1 MKIPVASRTKG
12 VNEYYFSGKLKE
24 IEEMNKL
31 GLNVIN
37 LGIGSPDLSPSSE
50 TIQKLIDS
58 SLSPVSH
65 GYQSYI
71 GVSELRKSLSDWYLK
86 FFGVKLD
93 CDKEILPLMGS
104 KEGIFYLTMAYLE
117 PGDQVLVPDPGYP
130 TYRSVSALLGGKVTT
145 YNLSKENGWY
155 PDFNELGN
163 RDLRKVKIMWVNY
176 PHMPTG
182 ASPSKDLFRQLV
194 DFGHKHQILICHDN
208 PYSFILNKVPMS
220 ILKTDG
226 GKEVACELNSLS
238 KSHNMAGWRIGMLAG
253 SGDLIRNVLKVTTNI
268 QSGMF
273 LPLQHAAQQA
283 LSNNGKW
290 FEKLN
295 SEYVK
300 RREVAWQLLDL
311 LETEYS
317 RDQSG
322 MFVWAKL
329 RGTSDDYGFSDRI
342 LKVANVYITPGSIFG
357 VNGKGYI
364 RVSLCTPVNKF
375 KESIERIKRI
385 VTNKYLYFG

>member
-1 MKIPVASRTKG
+1 MMIPVASRTKSIT
-12 VNEYYFSGKLKE
+12 EYYFSGKLKE

-37 LGIGSPDLSPSSE
+37 LGIGNPDFSPSPE
-50 TIQKLIDS
+50 TIRKLIDS
-58 SLSPVSH
+58 SSSPVNH
-65 GYQSYI
+65 GYQSYK
-71 GVSELRKSLSDWYLK
+71 GVSEFRKSLSAWYLK
-86 FFGVKLD
+86 FYGVQLD
-93 CDKEILPLMGS
+93 SDKEILPLMGS

-117 PGDQVLVPDPGYP
+117 PGDEVLVPDPGYL
-130 TYRSVSALLGGKVTT
+130 TYRSISVLLGGKVTT
-145 YNLSKENGWY
+145 YNLRKENGWY
-155 PDFNELGN
+155 PDFTELGS

-182 ASPSKDLFRQLV
+182 ATPSKDLFRQLV

-208 PYSFILNKVPMS
+208 PYSFILNKTPLS
-220 ILKTDG
+220 ILETDG

-253 SGDLIRNVLKVTTNI
+253 SEDLIRNVLKVTSNI

-283 LSNNGKW
+283 LSNNWEW
-290 FEKLN
+290 FDRLN
-295 SEYVK
+295 SEYIK

-322 MFVWAKL
+322 MFVWARL
-329 RGTSDDYGFSDRI
+329 NSTRDDYKFSDRI
-342 LKVANVYITPGSIFG
+342 LKGANVYITPGSIFG
-357 VNGKGYI
+357 VNGEGYI

-385 VTNKYLYFG
+385 K

>member
-1 MKIPVASRTKG
+1 MIPVASRTKS

-31 GLNVIN
+31 GLNIIN
-37 LGIGSPDLSPSSE
+37 LGIGNPDLSPSPE
-50 TIQKLIDS
+50 TIRKLIDS
-58 SLSPVSH
+58 SSSLVNH
-65 GYQSYI
+65 GYQSYK
-71 GVSELRKSLSDWYLK
+71 GVSELRKSLSAWYLK
-86 FFGVKLD
+86 FFGVQLD
-93 CDKEILPLMGS
+93 SDKEILPLMGS

-117 PGDQVLVPDPGYP
+117 PGDKVLVPDPGYP

-145 YNLSKENGWY
+145 YDLRKENGWY
-155 PDFNELGN
+155 PDLNELEN

-182 ASPSKDLFRQLV
+182 ATPTKDLFRKLV
-194 DFGHKHQILICHDN
+194 NFGHKHKILICHDN
-208 PYSFILNKVPMS
+208 PYSFILNKTPMS
-220 ILKTDG
+220 ILETDG

-253 SGDLIRNVLKVTTNI
+253 SDDLIRNVLKVTSNI

-290 FEKLN
+290 FDKLN
-295 SEYVK
+295 SEYIK

-322 MFVWAKL
+322 MFVWARLKS
-329 RGTSDDYGFSDRI
+329 TSDDYKFTDRI
-342 LKVANVYITPGSIFG
+342 LKSANVYITPGSIFG
-357 VNGKGYI
+357 VNGEGYV
-364 RVSLCTPVNKF
+364 RVSLCTPVHKF
-375 KESIERIKRI
+375 KESINRIKRI
-385 VTNKYLYFG
+385 LNN

>member
-1 MKIPVASRTKG
+1 MMIPVASRTKG

-37 LGIGSPDLSPSSE
+37 LGIGNPDLSPSPE
-50 TIQKLIDS
+50 TIRKLIDS
-58 SLSPVSH
+58 SSSPVNH
-65 GYQSYI
+65 GYQSYK

-93 CDKEILPLMGS
+93 CDNEILPLMGS

-117 PGDQVLVPDPGYP
+117 PGDEVLVPDPGYP
-130 TYRSVSALLGGKVTT
+130 TYRSVSVLLGGKVIT
-145 YNLSKENGWY
+145 YNLRKENGWY
-155 PDFNELGN
+155 PDFNELEN

-194 DFGHKHQILICHDN
+194 DFGHKHKILICHDN

-220 ILKTDG
+220 ILETNG

-253 SGDLIRNVLKVTTNI
+253 CGELIRNVLKVTTNI

-283 LSNNGKW
+283 LSYNKEW
-290 FEKLN
+290 FDKLN

-317 RDQSG
+317 MEQSG

-342 LKVANVYITPGSIFG
+342 LKGANVYITPGSIFG
-357 VNGKGYI
+357 ANGEGYI

-375 KESIERIKRI
+375 KESIDRIIMSK
-385 VTNKYLYFG
+385 

>member
-1 MKIPVASRTKG
+1 MMIPVASRTKS

-37 LGIGSPDLSPSSE
+37 LGIGNPDLSPSPE
-50 TIQKLIDS
+50 TIRKLIDS
-58 SLSPVSH
+58 SSSPVNH
-65 GYQSYI
+65 GYQSYR
-71 GVSELRKSLSDWYLK
+71 GVPELRKSLSAWYLK

-93 CDKEILPLMGS
+93 YDKEILPLMGS

-117 PGDQVLVPDPGYP
+117 PGDEVLVPDPGYP
-130 TYRSVSALLGGKVTT
+130 TYRSVSALLGGKITT
-145 YNLSKENGWY
+145 YDLRKENGWY
-155 PDFNELGN
+155 PDLNELED

-194 DFGHKHQILICHDN
+194 GFGHKHQILICHDN
-208 PYSFILNKVPMS
+208 PYSFILNKIPMS
-220 ILKTDG
+220 ILETDG

-253 SGDLIRNVLKVTTNI
+253 SGDLIGNVMKVTTNI

-283 LSNNGKW
+283 LSNNKEW
-290 FEKLN
+290 FDKLN
-295 SEYVK
+295 AEYVK

-329 RGTSDDYGFSDRI
+329 KSTNDDYEFSDRI
-342 LKVANVYITPGSIFG
+342 LKGANVFITPGSIFG
-357 VNGKGYI
+357 VNGEGYV
-364 RVSLCTPVNKF
+364 RVSLCTPPDKF
-375 KESIERIKRI
+375 KESIVRINRI
-385 VTNKYLYFG
+385 VTNQYLK

>member
-1 MKIPVASRTKG
+1 MIIPVASRTKS

-37 LGIGSPDLSPSSE
+37 LGIGSPDLSPSHE
-50 TIQKLIDS
+50 TIRKLIDS
-58 SLSPVSH
+58 SSSPDNH
-65 GYQSYI
+65 GYQSYKGI
-71 GVSELRKSLSDWYLK
+71 PELRKSLSDWYLK
-86 FFGVKLD
+86 FYRVPLNSD
-93 CDKEILPLMGS
+93 NEILPLMGS

-117 PGDQVLVPDPGYP
+117 PGDEVLVPDPGYL
-130 TYRSVSALLGGKVTT
+130 TYRSVSALLGGKVIA
-145 YNLSKENGWY
+145 YNLRKENGWY
-155 PDFNELGN
+155 PDFSELEN

-182 ASPSKDLFRQLV
+182 ATPSNDLFGKLV
-194 DFGHKHQILICHDN
+194 DFGLKHQILICHDN
-208 PYSFILNKVPMS
+208 PYSFVLNKTPLS
-220 ILKTDG
+220 ILKIDG

-253 SGDLIRNVLKVTTNI
+253 SEDLIRNVLKVTSNI

-283 LSNNGKW
+283 LSNNSEW
-290 FEKLN
+290 FDKLN

-300 RREVAWQLLDL
+300 RREVVWQLLDL
-311 LETEYS
+311 LETEYN

-322 MFVWAKL
+322 IFVWAKL
-329 RGTSDDYGFSDRI
+329 KSTNDDYTFIERI
-342 LKVANVYITPGSIFG
+342 LKEANVFITPGSIFG

-364 RVSLCTPVNKF
+364 RVSLCGPVHKIN
-375 KESIERIKRI
+375 ESIDRIKRI
-385 VTNKYLYFG
+385 K

>member
-1 MKIPVASRTKG
+1 MKIPVASRTKS
-12 VNEYYFSGKLKE
+12 VDEYYFSRKLKE

-37 LGIGSPDLSPSSE
+37 LGIGSPDLSPSPE
-50 TIQKLIDS
+50 TIRKLIDS
-58 SLSPVSH
+58 SSSPANH
-65 GYQSYI
+65 GYQSYKGI
-71 GVSELRKSLSDWYLK
+71 SELRKSLSAWYLK
-86 FFGVKLD
+86 FFGVQLD
-93 CDKEILPLMGS
+93 SDKEILPLMGS

-117 PGDQVLVPDPGYP
+117 PGDEVLVPDPGYI
-130 TYRSVSALLGGKVTT
+130 TYRSVSALLGGKVTS
-145 YNLSKENGWY
+145 YNLRKENEWY
-155 PDFNELGN
+155 PDFYELEN
-163 RDLRKVKIMWVNY
+163 RDLKKAKIMWVNY

-182 ASPSKDLFRQLV
+182 AIPTKDLFRKLV
-194 DFGHKHQILICHDN
+194 YFGKKHNILICHDN
-208 PYSFILNKVPMS
+208 PYSFILNKTPLS
-220 ILKTDG
+220 ILETDG

-253 SGDLIRNVLKVTTNI
+253 CGELISSVLKITSNI

-283 LSNNGKW
+283 LSYNNEW

-295 SEYVK
+295 SEYLK
-300 RREVAWQLLDL
+300 RRKVARQLLDL
-311 LETEYS
+311 VDAEYS

-329 RGTSDDYGFSDRI
+329 NGIGNDYEFTNKI
-342 LKVANVYITPGSIFG
+342 LKRANVFITPGSIFG
-357 VNGKGYI
+357 TNGKGYI

-375 KESIERIKRI
+375 KESIERIKSI
-385 VTNKYLYFG
+385 K

>member
-1 MKIPVASRTKG
+1 MMIPVASRTKS

-37 LGIGSPDLSPSSE
+37 LGIGNPDLPPSPE
-50 TIQKLIDS
+50 TIRKLIDS
-58 SLSPVSH
+58 SASTVNH
-65 GYQSYI
+65 GYQSYR
-71 GVSELRKSLSDWYLK
+71 GVPELRKSLSDWYLK

-93 CDKEILPLMGS
+93 YDKEILPLMGS

-117 PGDQVLVPDPGYP
+117 PGDEVLVPDPGYP
-130 TYRSVSALLGGKVTT
+130 TYRSVSDLIGGKITT
-145 YNLSKENGWY
+145 YDLRKENGWY
-155 PDFNELGN
+155 PDLNELED

-208 PYSFILNKVPMS
+208 PYSFILNKIPMS
-220 ILKTDG
+220 ILETDG

-253 SGDLIRNVLKVTTNI
+253 SGDLIRNVMKVTTNI

-283 LSNNGKW
+283 LSNNKEW
-290 FEKLN
+290 FDNLN

-300 RREVAWQLLDL
+300 RRERAWQLLDL

-322 MFVWAKL
+322 MFVWARLKS
-329 RGTSDDYGFSDRI
+329 TSDDYEFSDRI
-342 LKVANVYITPGSIFG
+342 LKEANVFITPGSIFG
-357 VNGKGYI
+357 VNGKGYV
-364 RVSLCTPVNKF
+364 RVSLCTSPDKF
-375 KESIERIKRI
+375 KESIVRINRIK
-385 VTNKYLYFG
+385 

>member
-1 MKIPVASRTKG
+1 MKIPVASRTKSIS
-12 VNEYYFSGKLKE
+12 EYYFSGKLKE

-37 LGIGSPDLSPSSE
+37 LGIGSPDLSPSPE

-58 SLSPVSH
+58 SLSPVNHS
-65 GYQSYI
+65 YQSYKGI
-71 GVSELRKSLSDWYLK
+71 SGLRKSLSVWYLK
-86 FFGVKLD
+86 FFGVQLD
-93 CDKEILPLMGS
+93 SDKEILPLMGS

-117 PGDQVLVPDPGYP
+117 PGDEVLVPDPGYP
-130 TYRSVSALLGGKVTT
+130 TYRSVSALLGGKVTS
-145 YNLSKENGWY
+145 YNLRKENGWY
-155 PDFNELGN
+155 PDLNELENG
-163 RDLRKVKIMWVNY
+163 DLRKVKIMWVNY

-182 ASPSKDLFRQLV
+182 ATSSKDLFRKLV
-194 DFGHKHQILICHDN
+194 DFGHRHKILICHDN
-208 PYSFILNKVPMS
+208 PYSFILNKTPLS
-220 ILKTDG
+220 ILETDG
-226 GKEVACELNSLS
+226 GKEVACELNSMS

-253 SGDLIRNVLKVTTNI
+253 SEDLIRNVLKVTSNI

-283 LSNNGKW
+283 LSNNMKW
-290 FEKLN
+290 FDKLN

-311 LETEYS
+311 LETEYE

-329 RGTSDDYGFSDRI
+329 ISTSDDYKFTDRI
-342 LKVANVYITPGSIFG
+342 LKGANVYITPGSIFG
-357 VNGKGYI
+357 ANGEGYV
-364 RVSLCTPVNKF
+364 RVSLCTPVHKF
-375 KESIERIKRI
+375 KESIDRIKRI
-385 VTNKYLYFG
+385 K